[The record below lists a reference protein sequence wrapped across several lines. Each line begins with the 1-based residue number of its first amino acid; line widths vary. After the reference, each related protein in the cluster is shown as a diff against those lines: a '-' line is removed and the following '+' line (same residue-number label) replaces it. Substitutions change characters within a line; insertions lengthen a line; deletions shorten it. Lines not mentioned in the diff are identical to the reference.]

1 MCVFMRVC
9 LCLLVFAT
17 NVYLRPR
24 RSINNSLFFRFV
36 TINDRWHLVAF
47 VAAAAAAAGLVLVPH
62 GSTFVEEEDA
72 TSRGRSFKSVIWVT
86 WWDKNRI
93 RHQKVAELIL
103 P

>member
-1 MCVFMRVC
+1 M
-9 LCLLVFAT
+9 
-17 NVYLRPR
+17 
-24 RSINNSLFFRFV
+24 
-36 TINDRWHLVAF
+36 AF
-47 VAAAAAAAGLVLVPH
+47 VAAAAAAGLVLVPH

-72 TSRGRSFKSVIWVT
+72 TSRGRSFKSVIT

>member
-1 MCVFMRVC
+1 MFVFMRVC

-17 NVYLRPR
+17 NVYLGPR

-47 VAAAAAAAGLVLVPH
+47 VAAAAAGLVLVPR
-62 GSTFVEEEDA
+62 GATFVEEDDA